1 MTEVQFSLAERCD
14 QAKLESPS
22 MRLRLS
28 LKEEKHFVQIREN
41 ETKQSFTDR
50 RVEKKNETIGNVAR
64 QTEKV

>member
-1 MTEVQFSLAERCD
+1 
-14 QAKLESPS
+14 